1 MLGPD
6 RQTMGPD
13 PYSDDSVNIDESAR
27 LKQQPWYGMGP
38 FGSRRYP
45 MGYTGQD
52 PDTLPPPKIWVA
64 LLQSFLLALLVLA
77 ALVFLVMYYAS
88 HYQK

>member
-52 PDTLPPPKIWVA
+52 PNTKPPVKIWVA
-64 LLQSFLLALLVLA
+64 LLQGFLLALL
-77 ALVFLVMYYAS
+77 FLGLIAFFLIYTVT
-88 HYQK
+88 HR